1 MLVGSQPARR
11 SSGRRPRRPC
21 RCRWCQSPDG
31 QPVRTVINTPED
43 LLRLLD
49 ENAEFREAARR
60 HILTDELIRLPERF
74 AQFVDRVESFIEEQR
89 TFNQRMETTVG
100 ELRGNVA
107 RQIVGMYRREI
118 TAGLE
123 LVYQRSLDRHELF
136 AMLPPITTSGIARGD
151 WHSFYRADLVLEATD
166 REATSITSL
175 LKHPVLLI
183 GVTPT
188 GPAAM
193 RRCWNGSRD
202 SLLTPRLPAFA
213 MTMKPSAKLK
223 PR

>member
-1 MLVGSQPARR
+1 MP
-11 SSGRRPRRPC
+11 
-21 RCRWCQSPDG
+21 
-31 QPVRTVINTPED
+31 VINTPED

-74 AQFVDRVESFIEEQR
+74 AQFVDRVENFVEEQR
-89 TFNQRMETTVG
+89 AFNQRMETAVG

-118 TAGLE
+118 AAGLE

-136 AMLPPITTSGIARGD
+136 AMLSPITTSGIARGD

-166 REATSITSL
+166 LEGHVHYVAVEASYTADRRDTDRASRNAAL
-175 LKHPVLLI
+175 LERLKRQPAHAVIASVRNDHETQALVDNRGTHWYVLDPADF
-183 GVTPT
+183 TP
-188 GPAAM
+188 
-193 RRCWNGSRD
+193 D
-202 SLLTPRLPAFA
+202 
-213 MTMKPSAKLK
+213 
-223 PR
+223 